1 MLPFK
6 SPFAAS
12 VPAKILSPGKFLLPE
27 VCQKESE
34 VSDSLPDLGNI
45 WDWILEVKQV
55 TLYLCDV
62 KEARWEPPTKISPPL
77 I

>member
-27 VCQKESE
+27 GCQKESE

-45 WDWILEVKQV
+45 
-55 TLYLCDV
+55 
-62 KEARWEPPTKISPPL
+62 
-77 I
+77 

>member
-1 MLPFK
+1 MPKDHMLPFK

-27 VCQKESE
+27 GCQKESE

-45 WDWILEVKQV
+45 
-55 TLYLCDV
+55 
-62 KEARWEPPTKISPPL
+62 
-77 I
+77 